1 MSETKQTCGCGCEG
15 PAVFVVTG
23 FDYDPRAPGGRGE
36 PFTAPSC
43 ASSADYLTEASAELG
58 FPCTKTRL
66 E

>member
-1 MSETKQTCGCGCEG
+1 MSETTQMCGCGCGG

-23 FDYDPRAPGGRGE
+23 FDFDPRAPGGRGE

-43 ASSADYLTEASAELG
+43 TASADYLTEGSEELG
-58 FPCTKTRL
+58 FPYTKTRL